1 MVILQQGLN
10 NMNSNL
16 KQQKN
21 KTTTESKLV
30 AKYKLCIPSKYLKFV
45 APFPILNGSFSSLL
59 GQ

>member
-1 MVILQQGLN
+1 
-10 NMNSNL
+10 MNSNL